1 MDDVDKIIINE
12 LQKNCKITTKKLAR
26 KLNLPISTVF
36 TRIKNLERQG
46 IIKEYKAI
54 LDAKKLNKSTTAFI
68 LLSYDPSKKISQ
80 EKVAKEL
87 SLIPNVQEVHI
98 ITGEWDILIK
108 IRGENVEDIG
118 KVILNKIR
126 EIEGIEKSYSLI
138 VLKTIKETTEI
149 QI

>member
-68 LLSYDPSKKISQ
+68 LLSYDPSYKISQ
-80 EKVAKEL
+80 EKVAKKL

-108 IRGENVEDIG
+108 IKSENVEELGRI
-118 KVILNKIR
+118 ILNKIR